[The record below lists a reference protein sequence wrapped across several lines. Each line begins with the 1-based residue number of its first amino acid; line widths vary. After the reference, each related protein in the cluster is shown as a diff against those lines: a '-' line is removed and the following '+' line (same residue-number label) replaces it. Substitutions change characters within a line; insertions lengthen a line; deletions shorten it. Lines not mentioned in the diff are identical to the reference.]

1 MGAIHV
7 RIGHN
12 NNFVVT
18 KLRNVEV
25 ISVSFGKSAAKG
37 IDHGLDLRIG
47 QHLVDT
53 CLLHVQNLTADG
65 KNGLIGPV
73 SCRLGRTSCRIS
85 LHDKNLAFG
94 SIPALT
100 VGQLSIGIKGK
111 FLFRQK
117 VGFCTFLCFSD
128 LRRFLSAANDRL

>member
-1 MGAIHV
+1 MGAVHV

-12 NNFVVT
+12 NDFVVT
-18 KLRNVEV
+18 KLRNIEV
-25 ISVSFGKSAAKG
+25 ISVSFGKSATKG

-47 QHLVDT
+47 KHLVDT

-65 KNGLIGPV
+65 KNSLISPV
-73 SCRLGRTSCRIS
+73 SCRLGGTACRIS

-100 VGQLSIGIKGK
+100 VSQFSIGIKGK

-117 VGFCTFLCFSD
+117 VGLGAFLGLPD
-128 LRRFLSAANDRL
+128 LRRLLSTANDRL